1 MAIHRSLVIFAIV
14 ALMVPA
20 ISLATDF
27 VVGDDYGW
35 TLGINY
41 EEWAKDKLFFVGD
54 TLVFTYNATFHNV
67 YKVNGDDFQSC
78 TIPSNNSLVFFTG
91 NDTIKLATTGNEWYV
106 CGVIG
111 HCDLGMKLNITVVD
125 GTGPAADPSAA

>member
-20 ISLATDF
+20 ISLTTDF
-27 VVGDDYGW
+27 V
-35 TLGINY
+35 
-41 EEWAKDKLFFVGD
+41 WAKDKQFFVGD

-78 TIPSNNSLVFFTG
+78 TVPSNNSLVFFTG